1 MTQPVTH
8 GLLIAAGL
16 LALAVA
22 ASACAP
28 ARGDSGRSSEAAE
41 TAACALPPVDD
52 EPESQGDVTPA
63 VGIPPL
69 DANQPSQFETA
80 TFALG

>member
-1 MTQPVTH
+1 MTQAITH

-16 LALAVA
+16 LTLAVA

-28 ARGDSGRSSEAAE
+28 ARGDSGGSSEAAE

-52 EPESQGDVTPA
+52 EPQSQGDVTPA

-69 DANQPSQFETA
+69 DAHQPGQLETA

>member
-28 ARGDSGRSSEAAE
+28 VRGDSGRSSEAAE
-41 TAACALPPVDD
+41 TTACTLPPVDD
-52 EPESQGDVTPA
+52 EPESQGDVSPA
-63 VGIPPL
+63 VGTPPL
-69 DANQPSQFETA
+69 DAHQPSQFETA

>member
-1 MTQPVTH
+1 MTQPVPY
-8 GLLIAAGL
+8 GLLVAAGL

-28 ARGDSGRSSEAAE
+28 VRGESGGASDATE
-41 TAACALPPVDD
+41 TATCALPPVDD
-52 EPESQGDVTPA
+52 ELEPQGDVSPA

-69 DANQPSQFETA
+69 DTHQPSQLETA

>member
-1 MTQPVTH
+1 MTQPVPY
-8 GLLIAAGL
+8 GLLVAAGL
-16 LALAVA
+16 LTLAVA

-52 EPESQGDVTPA
+52 EPVSQGDVSPA

-69 DANQPSQFETA
+69 DARQPDQLETA

>member
-1 MTQPVTH
+1 MAQTVPYGFLV
-8 GLLIAAGL
+8 AAGL
-16 LALAVA
+16 LVLAVA

-28 ARGDSGRSSEAAE
+28 ARGDSGRSSDVAE
-41 TAACALPPVDD
+41 TAACALPPVAD
-52 EPESQGDVTPA
+52 EPQSQGDIAPA

-69 DANQPSQFETA
+69 DAAQLGQLETA